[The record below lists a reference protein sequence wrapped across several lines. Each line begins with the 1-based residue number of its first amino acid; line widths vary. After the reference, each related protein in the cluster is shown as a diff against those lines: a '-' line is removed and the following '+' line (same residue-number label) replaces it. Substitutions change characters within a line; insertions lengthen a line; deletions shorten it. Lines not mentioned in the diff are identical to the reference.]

1 MVAGYDLRINLSY
14 FIGKKYE
21 KEIMDRINEVSE
33 KYPAFNVRLFYSED
47 DNLTSKLKDFAKKY
61 DGKVN
66 FDIRIAG
73 TDYQQRNDV
82 AWYQILSQ
90 NDYDKFREELPYS
103 GRYFW
108 TLSKI
113 DEENILKAIEHFE
126 SVLMHISEPK
136 IMKRQKR
143 NDDIKSCYTW
153 SRYL

>member
-1 MVAGYDLRINLSY
+1 MVAGYDLRLNLSY

-21 KEIMDRINEVSE
+21 KEIMNSINEVSE

-47 DNLTSKLKDFAKKY
+47 DNLTSKLKDFAKRY

-73 TDYQQRNDV
+73 TDYQQVNDV

-90 NDYDKFREELPYS
+90 TDYDKFREELPFS

-108 TLSKI
+108 TLGDI
-113 DEENILKAIEHFE
+113 DEENILNGIKHFE
-126 SVLMHISEPK
+126 GVLMHISEPK
-136 IMKRQKR
+136 VMKRQKR
-143 NDDIKSCYTW
+143 NDDI
-153 SRYL
+153 